1 MTDHITLR
9 GVVGTEPRQS
19 GESSGTVIAKFRL
32 VSNERRQDPD
42 TGQWADVHSNWYT
55 VSCFRAMAT
64 NLLASIHMGD
74 HVVVYGKMQVREYD
88 RKDGARGFS
97 VDIEA
102 MALGHDVRFG
112 VSRFERIRGAGGED
126 NGARRTRA
134 GESVHGREESNDGF
148 PVTGWPD
155 AEPATDTEAA

>member
-9 GVVGTEPRQS
+9 GVVGTEPRQNA
-19 GESSGTVIAKFRL
+19 GSSGTLIAKFRM
-32 VSNERRQDPD
+32 VSNERRQDPE

-74 HVVVYGKMQVREYD
+74 HVVVYGKMQVREFD
-88 RKDGARGFS
+88 RQDGTRGFS

-102 MALGHDVRFG
+102 MALGHDLRFG
-112 VSRFERIRGAGGED
+112 VSRFERVR
-126 NGARRTRA
+126 RA
-134 GESVHGREESNDGF
+134 GSEEGADGRTHQATATRGHNDSNDELAETGWSEEESGKE
-148 PVTGWPD
+148 
-155 AEPATDTEAA
+155 AEAA

>member
-64 NLLASIHMGD
+64 NLLASIHMG
-74 HVVVYGKMQVREYD
+74 VRGVVYGKRQVRE
-88 RKDGARGFS
+88 
-97 VDIEA
+97 
-102 MALGHDVRFG
+102 
-112 VSRFERIRGAGGED
+112 
-126 NGARRTRA
+126 
-134 GESVHGREESNDGF
+134 
-148 PVTGWPD
+148 
-155 AEPATDTEAA
+155 

>member
-9 GVVGTEPRQS
+9 GVVGTEPRQN
-19 GESSGTVIAKFRL
+19 GENSGTPIAKFRL

-42 TGQWADVHSNWYT
+42 TGKWADVHSNWYT

-64 NLLASIHMGD
+64 NLLESIHMGD

-88 RKDGARGFS
+88 RKDGTRGFS

-102 MALGHDVRFG
+102 MAMGHDLRFG
-112 VSRFERIRGAGGED
+112 VSRFERVRGGGSEEGSD
-126 NGARRTRA
+126 RRTTHA
-134 GESVHGREESNDGF
+134 MQNPDKGQAAEDF
-148 PVTGWPD
+148 PQTGWPAD
-155 AEPATDTEAA
+155 DPGSEGEAA

>member
-9 GVVGTEPRQS
+9 GVAGTEPRRS
-19 GESSGTVIAKFRL
+19 GEGSGTLVAKFRM
-32 VSNERRQDPD
+32 VSNERRQDPE

-55 VSCFRAMAT
+55 VSCFRAMAS
-64 NLLASIHMGD
+64 NLLDSIHQGD

-88 RKDGARGFS
+88 RKDGTRGFS

-112 VSRFERIRGAGGED
+112 ISRFERVRNAES
-126 NGARRTRA
+126 ATERRTRH
-134 GESVHGREESNDGF
+134 GETAHGREESGENVPETD
-148 PVTGWPD
+148 WPQV
-155 AEPATDTEAA
+155 EPDTEAA

>member
-9 GVVGTEPRQS
+9 GVVGTEPRTS
-19 GESSGTVIAKFRL
+19 GGNSGTPIAKFRM
-32 VSNERRQDPD
+32 VSNERRQDPES
-42 TGQWADVHSNWYT
+42 GQWIDVHSNWYT

-64 NLLASIHMGD
+64 NMLASIHMGD

-88 RKDGARGFS
+88 RQDGTRGFS

-102 MALGHDVRFG
+102 MALGHDLRFG
-112 VSRFERIRGAGGED
+112 VSRFERVRRAGGDD
-126 NGARRTRA
+126 NAEQHLR
-134 GESVHGREESNDGF
+134 HGKQDREREESTDEF

-155 AEPATDTEAA
+155 SEPGADTEAA